1 MTYAELKTNIANYL
15 NRSDLTSYIDTFIDS
30 TEAELNRRLRT
41 KEMIKR
47 ATATADSQYLTVPTD
62 WQEAINVEITS
73 NNFSPLFQQ
82 SIESLDVYR
91 KSNNRFIEIIIQ
103 RVRSNSGS
111 YAPKGDIGAKKSFL
125 WLRSG
130 KCLALLNDQKLNEGP
145 LINFLG
151 KPAPTASFLAELAL
165 RMELD
170 IIPIKFQRTSKY
182 KSTITFMEKIKSPPN
197 YLKHH
202 DKVNKILEEVNS
214 IISSWILEKPDQWFW
229 VHRRWSK
236 KFYKT

>member
-62 WQEAINVEITS
+62 WQEAINIEITS

-91 KSNNRFIEIIIQ
+91 KANNNITGQPIYYAMVDDSIE
-103 RVRSNSGS
+103 
-111 YAPKGDIGAKKSFL
+111 L
-125 WLRSG
+125 
-130 KCLALLNDQKLNEGP
+130 
-145 LINFLG
+145 
-151 KPAPTASFLAELAL
+151 APTPDSSYTLQLTYYAKITAL
-165 RMELD
+165 SD
-170 IIPIKFQRTSKY
+170 SNTTNFV
-182 KSTITFMEKIKSPPN
+182 STDHPDL
-197 YLKHH
+197 YLYGCLKHA
-202 DKVNKILEEVNS
+202 S
-214 IISSWILEKPDQWFW
+214 IFLMEDERI
-229 VHRRWSK
+229 RRSTK
-236 KFYKT
+236 YMI

>member
-91 KSNNRFIEIIIQ
+91 KSNNNAVGQPVYYAMVDDSIE
-103 RVRSNSGS
+103 
-111 YAPKGDIGAKKSFL
+111 L
-125 WLRSG
+125 
-130 KCLALLNDQKLNEGP
+130 
-145 LINFLG
+145 
-151 KPAPTASFLAELAL
+151 APTPDSSYTLQLTYYGKIEPLS
-165 RMELD
+165 D
-170 IIPIKFQRTSKY
+170 SNTSNFVSNDHPDVY
-182 KSTITFMEKIKSPPN
+182 LYGS
-197 YLKHH
+197 LKHASIFLME
-202 DKVNKILEEVNS
+202 DERIPLFTTQFEKALEE
-214 IISSWILEKPDQWFW
+214 IRLEQEKAAFGKGSLMQ
-229 VHRRWSK
+229 RR
-236 KFYKT
+236 KTYGKAGKRTYYWANN

>member
-1 MTYAELKTNIANYL
+1 MTYAELKSNIANYL

-91 KSNNRFIEIIIQ
+91 KSNNNTVGQPVYYAMVDDSIELAPTPD
-103 RVRSNSGS
+103 GS
-111 YAPKGDIGAKKSFL
+111 YTLQLTYYAKINPLSDSNTTNFVSTDHPDVYLYGALKHASIFLMEDDRIPLFTNQFEKALEEIRLEQEKAAFGKGSL
-125 WLRSG
+125 MQRRRTYG
-130 KCLALLNDQKLNEGP
+130 K
-145 LINFLG
+145 
-151 KPAPTASFLAELAL
+151 
-165 RMELD
+165 
-170 IIPIKFQRTSKY
+170 TSKRTY
-182 KSTITFMEKIKSPPN
+182 YWAN
-197 YLKHH
+197 
-202 DKVNKILEEVNS
+202 N
-214 IISSWILEKPDQWFW
+214 
-229 VHRRWSK
+229 
-236 KFYKT
+236 